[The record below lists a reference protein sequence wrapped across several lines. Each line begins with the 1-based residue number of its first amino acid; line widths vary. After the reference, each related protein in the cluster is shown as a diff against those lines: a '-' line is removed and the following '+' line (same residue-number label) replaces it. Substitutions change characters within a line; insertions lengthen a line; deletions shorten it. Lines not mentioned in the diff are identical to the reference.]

1 MANIEII
8 DVDKYFGANH
18 VIRKLNLQIRHGEF
32 VVLLGPSGC
41 GKTTTLRAI
50 AGLESI
56 DAARSASAGDA
67 STSCRRSSATPPSCS
82 SCIRSIRT

>member
-1 MANIEII
+1 MADIQII
-8 DVDKYFGANH
+8 DAEKHFGANH

-41 GKTTTLRAI
+41 GKTTTLRAL

-56 DAARSASAGDA
+56 DSGEIRIGG
-67 STSCRRSSATPPSCS
+67 RRVDHLPPQERDTAFVFQQYSL
-82 SCIRSIRT
+82 